1 MDVMRRPFVF
11 LIFLFSLCLFP
22 KVLAVVDKTKITDT
36 DLKGKTLEE
45 AVKEEVLYRYA
56 LRLGYGDTIAP
67 ILRVRSLNNII
78 RSLYNDIVLK
88 KANVNEGEVYSLY
101 RHMDKEFK
109 VKVIKTRGFKTAY
122 IALGRILRGEDFGK
136 ISEKYSDDIKL
147 KNKKGDYGWIKWV
160 YPPDRVIRKVY
171 RMKKGQ
177 ISFPFRDRGSWFIVK
192 LEDVRIR
199 EVPSYESLR
208 RELFTQIKRAK
219 QRELATRHI
228 EYLQKMLNIKFN
240 KFGIQSF
247 MDAAPV
253 RPGMGKAGLP
263 HFQPGQERVILATSV
278 LGPFTV
284 KDFMLMSVGAKR
296 NPDYRN
302 EKVVKQVIT
311 WQILYKALE
320 IEAVNRGVTRKKN
333 VEDYIYKTKKAL
345 ILNLLRGKKLGTI
358 DVNPDSLKNFFNR
371 NTEKFKIPEKRHVYV
386 ILVNQKDKI
395 MKIRNEVIKGADFS
409 MLARKFST
417 HWSKNRGGDLGMITA
432 DNYPQISKIAF
443 NLKKGE
449 VSKPF
454 QMSNGWAIVKV
465 ENVNPPTIQDFN
477 TIRNSVEREYKMYL
491 LKKWEDQIYNEY
503 KDQFNV
509 KILNKEE

>member
-1 MDVMRRPFVF
+1 MGVIRRPFVF
-11 LIFLFSLCLFP
+11 LIFLFSFSLFP
-22 KVLAVVDKTKITDT
+22 KVLAVVGKTKIMDT
-36 DLKGKTLEE
+36 NLRGKTLEE
-45 AVKEEVLYRYA
+45 AVKEEVLYKYA
-56 LRLGYGDTIAP
+56 LKMGYEDTIAP
-67 ILRVRSLNNII
+67 ILYVRSLNNVI

-88 KANVNEGEVYSLY
+88 KANANEGEVYSLY

-109 VKVIKTRGFKTAY
+109 VKVLKARRFKTAY
-122 IALGRILRGEDFGK
+122 IALGKILRGEDFGK

-147 KNKKGDYGWIKWV
+147 KNKKGDYGWVKWT
-160 YPPDRVIRKVY
+160 YPPDRLIRKVY

-177 ISFPFRDRGSWFIVK
+177 ISFPFQDKGSWLIVK
-192 LEDVRIR
+192 LDDVRIR
-199 EVPSYESLR
+199 GVPSYEILR
-208 RELFTQIKRAK
+208 RELFTQIKRVK
-219 QRELATRHI
+219 QRALATRHI
-228 EYLQKMLNIKFN
+228 EYLQEMLNIKFN

-263 HFQPGQERVILATSV
+263 HFQPGQENVVLATSV

-284 KDFMLMSVGAKR
+284 KDFVLMSAGTKR

-320 IEAVNRGVTRKKN
+320 IEAVNRGVTRKRN
-333 VEDYIYKTKKAL
+333 VEDYIYRTKKTM
-345 ILNLLRGKKLGTI
+345 ILNLLRGKKLGTTE
-358 DVNPDSLKNFFNR
+358 VNTDSLKDFFNR

-395 MKIRNEVIKGADFS
+395 MRIRNEVVKGADFS

-417 HWSKNRGGDLGMITA
+417 HWSKSRGGDLGMITA
-432 DNYPQISKIAF
+432 DSYPQISKIAF
-443 NLKKGE
+443 HLKKGE
-449 VSKPF
+449 ISKAF
-454 QMSNGWAIVKV
+454 QMSNGWSIVKV
-465 ENVNPPTIQDFN
+465 GNIKPPTISDFN
-477 TIRNSVEREYKMYL
+477 TVRNKVEREYKMYL
-491 LKKWEDQIYNEY
+491 LKKWEDKIYNEY